1 MGAALDTAQNTSCQ
15 ANKNTSRQAIA
26 IKSQCQSQS
35 ESQSRIKVFH
45 KKDQWRTY
53 FNACKDSNKLVINI
67 LHIHVLQFL
76 RKSILSVHIFNL
88 INIGW
93 ILVTL
98 KFFFLIIYFWF
109 RKVVIDFTATW
120 CGPCRSMKPTLKECS
135 EKYTD
140 VDFVEIDVDELPVC
154 VNNLLTIYFFSCF
167 FSFFF

>member
-98 KFFFLIIYFWF
+98 KFFFSYHILLVPKGGD
-109 RKVVIDFTATW
+109 RLHGDMVRT
-120 CGPCRSMKPTLKECS
+120 
-135 EKYTD
+135 
-140 VDFVEIDVDELPVC
+140 LPVHEADPQR
-154 VNNLLTIYFFSCF
+154 VFREIH
-167 FSFFF
+167 